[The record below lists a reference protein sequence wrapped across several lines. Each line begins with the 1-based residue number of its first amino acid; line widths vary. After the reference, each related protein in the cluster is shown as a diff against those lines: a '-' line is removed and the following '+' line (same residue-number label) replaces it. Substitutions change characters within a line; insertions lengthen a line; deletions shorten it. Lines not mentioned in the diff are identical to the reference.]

1 MRARYG
7 AGRRS
12 RESFEGAPRAVGMMD
27 LGRIRGREAR
37 RREGGRA
44 AAVLIPVLERSAD
57 RHLVLIKRAD
67 DLTEHAGQM
76 SFPGGSREPYDP
88 DLFATAKREANEEI
102 GLDVENVDRVGELD
116 EIRTTTE
123 YVVRPFVAR
132 VPEQEFTP
140 DGIEVAEI
148 AVLPVAAFLVPDNY
162 ERYRRRGP
170 GGAERQVHSFSIQGY
185 EVWGATGQ
193 LVVQLLEL
201 TTEWRADHA
210 ATTE

>member
-1 MRARYG
+1 
-7 AGRRS
+7 
-12 RESFEGAPRAVGMMD
+12 MMD
-27 LGRIRGREAR
+27 LGRIRGRKTR

-44 AAVLIPVLERSAD
+44 AAVLIPVLERSAEH
-57 RHLVLIKRAD
+57 HLVLIKRAD

-88 DLFATAKREANEEI
+88 DLFATAKREANEEV
-102 GLDVENVDRVGELD
+102 GLDVERVDRVGELD

-132 VPEQEFTP
+132 VPDQPFTP
-140 DGIEVAEI
+140 DDIEVAEI
-148 AVLPVAAFLVPDNY
+148 AVLPVPALVAPDNY
-162 ERYRRRGP
+162 DRYRRRGR
-170 GGAERQVHSFSIQGY
+170 GGGERLVHSFSVQGY
-185 EVWGATGQ
+185 EIWGATGQ

-201 TTEWRADHA
+201 TTDWQADHA